1 MVWINE
7 IDIMQFVLPLQLII
21 NAVGCDRLRQ
31 KSWSPSSVSRVAAR
45 KIVRRSVLGPVR
57 DIT

>member
-7 IDIMQFVLPLQLII
+7 IDIMQFVLPFQLII
-21 NAVGCDRLRQ
+21 DAVGCDRLRQ

-45 KIVRRSVLGPVR
+45 KIVRRSV
-57 DIT
+57 